1 MKKLGEKRVLLQV
14 KELDSGYGE
23 MQILF
28 EIEMEVLEDEIVSI
42 IGPNGAGKSTLMKSI
57 FGLLKPWSG
66 SINFL
71 DKDITGHSPTKI
83 VRNGMCYVPQ
93 TENIFPSLTV
103 KENLEM
109 GAFIREDDYTER
121 IQEIFQMFPDLLE
134 KKNQRAGKLSGGQQ
148 QMVAMGRALML
159 DPKILL
165 LDEPTA
171 GLSPKLATEILTQV
185 ITIKESGVAILMVEQ
200 NAKKALEMSDRGY
213 VLAMG
218 KNKFHDTG
226 SNLLANK
233 EIKQLYLGG

>member
-1 MKKLGEKRVLLQV
+1 
-14 KELDSGYGE
+14 
-23 MQILF
+23 
-28 EIEMEVLEDEIVSI
+28 
-42 IGPNGAGKSTLMKSI
+42 
-57 FGLLKPWSG
+57 
-66 SINFL
+66 
-71 DKDITGHSPTKI
+71 
-83 VRNGMCYVPQ
+83 MCYVPQ
-93 TENIFPSLTV
+93 TENTFPSLTV
-103 KENLEM
+103 RENLEM
-109 GAFIREDDYTER
+109 GAFTRDNDFSGRME
-121 IQEIFQMFPDLLE
+121 EIFEMFPDLVE

-171 GLSPKLATEILTQV
+171 GLSPKLATEILQQV
-185 ITIKESGVAILMVEQ
+185 IKIKESGVSILMVEQ

-226 SNLLANK
+226 ANLLANK